1 VREALKRFGGAGVVA
16 ETAALNQVACGNRN
30 RKGHM
35 PEGTVKWFNKKKN
48 YGFIVYEDQEEVFF
62 HGSNI
67 SDHGFFG
74 LRQDDRV
81 SFELRDTRNGPQ
93 AFKVKVLS

>member
-1 VREALKRFGGAGVVA
+1 ML
-16 ETAALNQVACGNRN
+16 
-30 RKGHM
+30 
-35 PEGTVKWFNKKKN
+35 EGTVKWFNKKKN
-48 YGFIVYEDQEEVFF
+48 YGFIVDENQEEVFF

-67 SDHGFFG
+67 TDHGFFG

-81 SFELRDTRNGPQ
+81 SFEIRETRNGPQ